1 MILKE
6 LTSSSKINKELL
18 DLVSIL
24 SLEDLISLKLDLVS
38 KSLNGKLYGFP
49 IWKNVDQIIRDSL
62 IKYAVANTNSI
73 REAAALLNVRPTQ
86 IKTFIYKYGLKD
98 DFSEKQDP

>member
-1 MILKE
+1 MVLKKLISSNKISRE
-6 LTSSSKINKELL
+6 LQ
-18 DLVSIL
+18 DLISLL

-38 KSLNGKLYGFP
+38 KSLNDKLYGFP

-62 IKYAVANTNSI
+62 IKYAVSNTSSI
-73 REAAALLNVRPTQ
+73 REAAALLNIRPAQ

-98 DFSEKQDP
+98 DFSEKQKS